1 MVRLHTLLYNTILN
15 QIEDKL
21 RVFDVL
27 YCIVCT
33 VLYYM
38 VRWAG
43 GDSELIILNNRKQ
56 NGSGRSSSI
65 HSLLSNLK
73 FSWHDKSVQV

>member
-21 RVFDVL
+21 RVFDIL

-38 VRWAG
+38 VGWEG

-56 NGSGRSSSI
+56 NGGSRSSSI
-65 HSLLSNLK
+65 HSL
-73 FSWHDKSVQV
+73 